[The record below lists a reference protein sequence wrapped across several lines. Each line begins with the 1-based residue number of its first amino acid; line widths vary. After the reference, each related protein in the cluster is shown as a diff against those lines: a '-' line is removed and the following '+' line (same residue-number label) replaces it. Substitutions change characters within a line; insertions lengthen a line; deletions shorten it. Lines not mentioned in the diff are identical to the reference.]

1 MEWAQCDEAVPQKIN
16 SLKVKTDNV
25 DQKTLIQPSTDE
37 WLSQKYFQN
46 NFKKQNYDKKTYYTF
61 DVGKNKPN

>member
-37 WLSQKYFQN
+37 WLSKKYFQN
-46 NFKKQNYDKKTYYTF
+46 NFKKQNYDKKIYYTF